1 MFHFAHPYC
10 LLLALLVPPLLW
22 WLLRKRRTAL
32 RHPAGTS
39 LDGLPAGRARF
50 ARWGGAVLYGLSL
63 LLLAVALAG
72 PRWPD
77 LRTRLETEGI
87 ALMLAVDV
95 SGSMEEPDFEWDGR
109 PCSRLAAVKRVFH
122 LFVAGGAGE
131 STPDGRDA
139 AAFEGRPTDLIGLVT
154 FATRP
159 ETTCPLTLSHS
170 VLLRLLKAEE
180 ARRVPGESETN
191 LSDAIAVGLHR
202 LQAAGP
208 RRKVLV
214 LLTDGEH
221 NEVSPR
227 SDWTPRQAAQVALSL
242 GVPIYAIDAGGTGA
256 RAPSPPTPLPPGE
269 RGRGEGG
276 DGTASPAVIRESAV
290 QTLQELAHITRGRY
304 FQARDTASLLDACRR
319 IDRLERTDIQ
329 SFQYRRYHE
338 AYPWLALASFGLY
351 GLALALDM
359 TLWRRLP

>member
-1 MFHFAHPYC
+1 MFHFANPYC

-32 RHPAGTS
+32 RHPAGDG
-39 LDGLPAGRARF
+39 LDGLPPGRARF
-50 ARWGGAVLYGLSL
+50 ARWGGALLYGLSL
-63 LLLAVALAG
+63 LLLAGAVAG

-87 ALMLAVDV
+87 AMMLVVDV
-95 SGSMEEPDFEWDGR
+95 SGSMEEPDFEWEGR
-109 PCSRLAAVKRVFH
+109 PITRLEAVKRVFH
-122 LFVAGGAGE
+122 LFVLGGAGE

-139 AAFEGRPTDLIGLVT
+139 AAFEGRPTDLIGLLT

-170 VLLRLLKAEE
+170 ALLRLLQAEE

-191 LSDAIAVGLHR
+191 ISDAVAIGLHR
-202 LQAAGP
+202 LLAAGP

-227 SDWTPRQAAQVALSL
+227 SDWTPTQAAQLAVSL
-242 GVPIYAIDAGGTGA
+242 GIPIYAIDAGGPGA
-256 RAPSPPTPLPPGE
+256 PRDPSEKADPPPD
-269 RGRGEGG
+269 GG
-276 DGTASPAVIRESAV
+276 ASPTVIRESAV
-290 QTLQELAHITRGRY
+290 QRLQELAHISRGRY
-304 FQARDTASLLDACRR
+304 FQARDTAALLDACRR

-338 AYPWLALASFGLY
+338 AYPWLALAAFLLY

-359 TLWRRLP
+359 TLWRRCP